1 VSYTVDMMRR
11 PLIGG
16 GTVRVRLTANQP
28 VGRAVVLVV
37 VAPGLVMPRRATD
50 GQVVLRSQQ
59 DLVADHEVELTA
71 ELPRLR
77 KPYWV
82 RCFLEDNDGG
92 RAATQLIDPP
102 TKQLKVS

>member
-1 VSYTVDMMRR
+1 MARR

-16 GTVRVRLTANQP
+16 GTVRVRLTANQR

-37 VAPGLVMPRRATD
+37 VAPGVVMPRSPSD
-50 GQVVLRSQQ
+50 GQVLLRSQQ
-59 DLVADHEVELTA
+59 DLAAGHEVELTT

-82 RCFLEDNDGG
+82 RCFLEDNGPDST
-92 RAATQLIDPP
+92 ATQLIDPP